1 MAGDVNAL
9 TLHDWAVQSNDP
21 LVHKVTKSIYEGG
34 NLLQDIPLMT
44 EQSMLVNGVRWV
56 GGLPVPTWADL
67 NEGPVS
73 VTATPERYQEQAFL
87 VRNNI
92 DTDIKLVQD
101 KNQIGDIRGGRV
113 DAYLEGFKFD
123 FNNKFFNAVQTGA
136 TGNAKC
142 FAGLRTRIDNPN
154 TYKVNSEMKINA
166 GGVDLSPTGIT
177 AKSANA
183 FIELV
188 DQALSYTG
196 VDDGT
201 GIVIYMNDTLKRR
214 FATALRTAGPGAG
227 FTIDKD
233 AYDRTVEKYRNA
245 VIRDPGRQAPTQN
258 GTQTA
263 RIISPQESAA
273 GADTTDGSGTFTS
286 FYVVRFGQ
294 DAFCGWQFEAL
305 KPRDLGLINDGVTYR
320 TVFDYAVGLWMVH
333 TRSIGRVY
341 NIKIA

>member
-1 MAGDVNAL
+1 MADVNAQS
-9 TLHDWAVQSNDP
+9 LHDWAVLSNDP

-56 GGLPVPTWADL
+56 GGLPVPTWANL
-67 NEGPVS
+67 NEGTTS

-123 FNNKFFNAVQTGA
+123 FNGKFFNAKHKGA
-136 TGNAKC
+136 TGNTKC
-142 FAGLRTRIDNPN
+142 FVGIRERIDNPA
-154 TYKVNSEMKINA
+154 TYKVNAEMKINA
-166 GGVDLSPTGIT
+166 LGVDLSPAGIT
-177 AKSANA
+177 SKTANQ
-183 FIELV
+183 FLENI
-188 DQALSYTG
+188 DQLLSYTG
-196 VDDGT
+196 IDDGT
-201 GIVIYMNDTLKRR
+201 GCVLYMNDFMKRR

-227 FTIDKD
+227 FTNTKD
-233 AYDRTVEKYRNA
+233 AYDRQVEGYRNA
-245 VIRDPGRQAPTQN
+245 IIRDPGRVAPAQD
-258 GTQTA
+258 GTQA
-263 RIISPQESAA
+263 GRIISPQEDAT
-273 GADTTDGSGTFTS
+273 GADAIGTGTFTS
-286 FYVVRFGQ
+286 VYVVRFGQ
-294 DAFCGWQFEAL
+294 DTFCGWQFEAL

-333 TRSIGRVY
+333 TRSLGRLY